1 MIRVYLGR
9 PSGLAVRRFASGGQ
23 YSGTL
28 NLPKTDFPMRANAAR
43 REPAAVEACTTTL
56 YREQR
61 AASASSG
68 GAGGEF
74 ILHDGPPY
82 ANGQLHMGHFLN
94 KVLKDTTNRC
104 VAPQSRARER
114 GAAANVMGCSV
125 LVEGAQQQRR
135 QRQWQR
141 GIAAHRGRMSVE
153 GCMGVRVIGSTYCM
167 TRLWR
172 RLCVSVWGRRKEPS
186 RVLARVSGKVPVVPQ
201 PCILARS

>member
-1 MIRVYLGR
+1 MIRVYLAR
-9 PSGLAVRRFASGGQ
+9 ASGLAVRRFASGGQ

-61 AASASSG
+61 AASASSAEG
-68 GAGGEF
+68 GGEF

-104 VAPQSRARER
+104 VAPQWRARER
-114 GAAANVMGCSV
+114 GAAASVMGCSV
-125 LVEGAQQQRR
+125 LVQGAQQQRWE
-135 QRQWQR
+135 RQWQR
-141 GIAAHRGRMSVE
+141 HRSQHVGDACVLRVAW
-153 GCMGVRVIGSTYCM
+153 VIG
-167 TRLWR
+167 
-172 RLCVSVWGRRKEPS
+172 
-186 RVLARVSGKVPVVPQ
+186 
-201 PCILARS
+201 

>member
-1 MIRVYLGR
+1 MIRVYLAR

-61 AASASSG
+61 AASASSAE
-68 GAGGEF
+68 AGGEF

-104 VAPQSRARER
+104 VAPQWRARER
-114 GAAANVMGCSV
+114 GGGGVWLMGCSV
-125 LVEGAQQQRR
+125 SLGRERSSRGGRGSG
-135 QRQWQR
+135 R
-141 GIAAHRGRMSVE
+141 GIAR
-153 GCMGVRVIGSTYCM
+153 ST
-167 TRLWR
+167 
-172 RLCVSVWGRRKEPS
+172 WGTH
-186 RVLARVSGKVPVVPQ
+186 A
-201 PCILARS
+201 C

>member
-1 MIRVYLGR
+1 MIRVYLAR

-61 AASASSG
+61 AASASSAE
-68 GAGGEF
+68 AGGVF

-104 VAPQSRARER
+104 VAPQWRARER
-114 GAAANVMGCSV
+114 GGGGVCDGLFCSGAGSAAAEVGEAVAEAS
-125 LVEGAQQQRR
+125 LAA
-135 QRQWQR
+135 R
-141 GIAAHRGRMSVE
+141 GGRMRVE
-153 GCMGVRVIGSTYCM
+153 GCMGDWVIGSTYCM
-167 TRLWR
+167 TTLWR
-172 RLCVSVWGRRKEPS
+172 PLCFSEER
-186 RVLARVSGKVPVVPQ
+186 
-201 PCILARS
+201 